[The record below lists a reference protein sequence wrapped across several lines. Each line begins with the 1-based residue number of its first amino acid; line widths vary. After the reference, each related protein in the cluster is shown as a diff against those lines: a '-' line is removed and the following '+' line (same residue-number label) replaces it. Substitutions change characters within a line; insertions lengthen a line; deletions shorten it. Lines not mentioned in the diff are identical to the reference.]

1 MAKPK
6 YLMSFKLYDESFLA
20 IFPWLLYPGTLRNKE
35 QVFEDEFSNK
45 YALERI
51 LGKRVEATSEDN
63 VKISFTFTE
72 DCFKKIN
79 LYLQKAKMLSAVFI
93 AKISVDKN
101 GLVRMVVEN
110 FMTTPRG
117 NTAKNADGKNA
128 DKPVQENQPVSK
140 GEVPGMM
147 KSQNFPDGFYEYFY
161 H

>member
-6 YLMSFKLYDESFLA
+6 YLLTYKMFDESVLA
-20 IFPWLLYPGTLRNKE
+20 LFPWILYPGTLRNKE
-35 QVFEDEFSNK
+35 QVIEDEFSNK

-51 LGKRVEATSEDN
+51 LGKRVVATSEDT
-63 VKISFTFTE
+63 VKITFTFTE

-93 AKISVDKN
+93 AKISVDKD
-101 GLVRMVVEN
+101 GIVRMVVEN

-128 DKPVQENQPVSK
+128 AKPVQENQPAPK
-140 GEVPGMM
+140 GEVPDMM